1 MESKNTE
8 LQNLISAFDRVSAAA
23 LAPEA
28 LALLRE
34 HRYDRVRAL
43 YESGET
49 VDNIYSATGVNG
61 SVLYRIL
68 RTGRV
73 PGRRKKQSI

>member
-8 LQNLISAFDRVSAAA
+8 LQNLISAFDRVSAAHI
-23 LAPEA
+23 APEA

-34 HRYDRVRAL
+34 HRYDLVRAL

-49 VDNIYSATGVNG
+49 VRLIVDNVT
-61 SVLYRIL
+61 VL
-68 RTGRV
+68 
-73 PGRRKKQSI
+73 